1 MCYRTHRKSEQALCP
16 GSGLHVSVCW
26 ACQAATCG
34 GKNACSTG
42 PVLFKEHLQSV
53 TGYDCSPMAVAMS
66 TTMLMHSRPCL
77 SQTSLGLF
85 SRLQHSPQGS
95 PRSMFQ
101 AEGASAVPF

>member
-1 MCYRTHRKSEQALCP
+1 MSWLWASCKRLLGLSGCHLWWRERLQHRSSA
-16 GSGLHVSVCW
+16 
-26 ACQAATCG
+26 
-34 GKNACSTG
+34 
-42 PVLFKEHLQSV
+42 FKEHLQSV
-53 TGYDCSPMAVAMS
+53 LDYDCSSMAVAMS